1 MAQLDL
7 FSQEH
12 LDLIENLALAR
23 IPHESE
29 QIIKT
34 QLFEIVEI
42 ARKSRYN
49 HDTKQQEIKPTYGSS
64 VADSVDEPP
73 LTELLKRLEDTPI
86 PNKRFKFA
94 MGSLEYEGENV
105 YISKFLE
112 DCLDPDSFDDE
123 PPIQIGEVIRHDNGT
138 NLSRYFEATL
148 LFFLFVFLAVV
159 FYRSSVLTL
168 ITV

>member
-1 MAQLDL
+1 MTQLDL

-73 LTELLKRLEDTPI
+73 LTELLKRLEDTTI
-86 PNKRFKFA
+86 PHKRFKFA
-94 MGSLEYEGENV
+94 LGSLEYEDENV

-123 PPIQIGEVIRHDNGT
+123 PPIQIGEIRHDNGT
-138 NLSRYFEATL
+138 NLSRYFEPTL
-148 LFFLFVFLAVV
+148 LIFLFVFLAVV
-159 FYRSSVLTL
+159 FYRLSLLNSGWVL
-168 ITV
+168 